1 MNNTLYANS
10 NISSSHT
17 SNCNV
22 NYNSKSEERI
32 RRNRIRRQRIFRRQ
46 FAALLFVLTLLIVF
60 GVFLG
65 TTLMSGAQ
73 SDEYVP
79 EFKYYTTVTVHE
91 GDTITKLATDYYSD
105 NHYSN
110 INNYIFEICALNRL
124 GEKDNI
130 IAGENI
136 IIPYYSTEFK

>member
-1 MNNTLYANS
+1 MNNTLYAS
-10 NISSSHT
+10 T
-17 SNCNV
+17 
-22 NYNSKSEERI
+22 YNSEHRSQDYRFNNARSEERI
-32 RRNRIRRQRIFRRQ
+32 RRNKLRRQRIFRRQ
-46 FAALLFVLTLLIVF
+46 FALLLFVITLFIIF

-65 TTLMSGAQ
+65 TTLMTGAQ
-73 SDEYVP
+73 SDDYVP

-91 GDTITKLATDYYSD
+91 GDTVTKLATKYYSD

-110 INNYIFEICALNRL
+110 FNNYVFEICSINRL

-130 IAGENI
+130 KAGENI